1 MEADQLKTKEQ
12 WLREELRSTRTI
24 ILNQMQWGITIL
36 AAVSLNLYY
45 IRRDAKLNLVQHK
58 VLLESDQLP
67 FLRWMLGSIFL
78 LIIASIFASAT
89 RRITLHHQAYRKQL
103 YDMSPSYSGITETLP
118 VATNRFLNKTPSLLF
133 FAIPA
138 LDMFVWTLFYT
149 GEKFQISFLI
159 PW

>member
-1 MEADQLKTKEQ
+1 MLTATRIVSGQL
-12 WLREELRSTRTI
+12 
-24 ILNQMQWGITIL
+24 L
-36 AAVSLNLYY
+36 AALKASSSTHPP
-45 IRRDAKLNLVQHK
+45 ISSISPISSA
-58 VLLESDQLP
+58 SDQLP

-78 LIIASIFASAT
+78 LIIASIFAAAT